1 MGNLK
6 NENLKTEKCA
16 SLSQFISCRKFILI
30 YYVAVILQ
38 MKDFFFACSI
48 WRLEL
53 LIFYYTLYLRTLS

>member
-1 MGNLK
+1 MGKLEK
-6 NENLKTEKCA
+6 WKFENWEMCE
-16 SLSQFISCRKFILI
+16 SISVYIRKFILI